1 MTPLYALL
9 LTGTHI
15 LAVLAGACAY
25 AKWPRTLPRNSVL
38 EPVHVDSEAQI
49 VVRYRTAEGA

>member
-1 MTPLYALL
+1 MTALL

-15 LAVLAGACAY
+15 LAVLAGAWAY
-25 AKWPRTLPRNSVL
+25 AKWPRTLTRNGVL

-49 VVRYRTAEGA
+49 VVRYRKAGAF

>member
-1 MTPLYALL
+1 MTALL
-9 LTGTHI
+9 WSGSCLLSALLGAWI
-15 LAVLAGACAY
+15 ALALQRA
-25 AKWPRTLPRNSVL
+25 LPRNRVP